1 MVITSMSWDIT
12 PIIIGI
18 QPLFFLELQPQE
30 LLHMSSGAKF
40 LSRAH
45 IASYII
51 QDVQNCLSSWS
62 QSFPAFLHPGHLV
75 LGECICIIA
84 ITRVTLESLGY
95 CWLKGTIWSCIFMKW
110 FTYMFYILHHFT
122 CSTPPKK
129 TCPPVNRNIPA
140 ECLVGDGGSDLAKKR
155 PKKIIERAEHLN
167 QSLGSKWS
175 KLQEWNMI
183 KD

>member
-51 QDVQNCLSSWS
+51 QDVQTVIILIPVFSRISTSRSSCPWWMYMYNCYYTCYLRIPWILLVKRNNLKLHLHEVVYLHVLHIT
-62 QSFPAFLHPGHLV
+62 SF
-75 LGECICIIA
+75 
-84 ITRVTLESLGY
+84 
-95 CWLKGTIWSCIFMKW
+95 
-110 FTYMFYILHHFT
+110 YMFHT
-122 CSTPPKK
+122 SKK

>member
-51 QDVQNCLSSWS
+51 QDVQTVIILIPVFSRISTSRSSCPWWMYMYNCYYTCYLRIPWILLVKRNNLK
-62 QSFPAFLHPGHLV
+62 LHLHEVV
-75 LGECICIIA
+75 LPTC
-84 ITRVTLESLGY
+84 
-95 CWLKGTIWSCIFMKW
+95 
-110 FTYMFYILHHFT
+110 FTYYIILHVPHLQKNM
-122 CSTPPKK
+122 PPSQQEHPSWMSCWWWRQWPGKK
-129 TCPPVNRNIPA
+129 TTQKNHWK
-140 ECLVGDGGSDLAKKR
+140 GGTSE
-155 PKKIIERAEHLN
+155 PK
-167 QSLGSKWS
+167 LG
-175 KLQEWNMI
+175 I
-183 KD
+183 